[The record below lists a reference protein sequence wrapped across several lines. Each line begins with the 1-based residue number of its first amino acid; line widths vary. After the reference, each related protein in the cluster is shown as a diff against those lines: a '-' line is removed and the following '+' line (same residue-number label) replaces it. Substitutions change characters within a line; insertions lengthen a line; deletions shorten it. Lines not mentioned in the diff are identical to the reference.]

1 MTPELSGGISMIR
14 YNLTE
19 FFKLS
24 AALNYQLSVSNDLGW
39 NVLRIIIGDMKLSRD
54 QQNILLD
61 TLSYLNHAYKYQH
74 RRMGPMSV
82 LHPLRATAI
91 ISRTVEK
98 ANMLDLLTELLH
110 DKQEDIH
117 ASNFPEDKYGE
128 NYYEHLESEFQQFL
142 YKNDPDDNWYLM
154 ERLDLLTRR
163 KGESYFAYIGRLM
176 NQAPQTPELVHVKLA
191 DRLDNTLDVHSEF
204 YDPIEHVDFF
214 DSLFNILYIKNYQ
227 PPEPGVGH
235 PIRHPLYGAY
245 RLYQLFKNAVL
256 LSLIRQ
262 KKSMR
267 YAPGAQPLFEQ
278 LIKAS
283 MDEAQRIIVHIFDY
297 HLKDVDQQRQLI
309 LDTMNYCQKGG
320 TLEIT
325 KPGDRSRLDGLFVNY
340 FENSNSKEHK
350 QKLDQLYKD
359 KSLMV
364 QTALSFVTIFKYF
377 LLDPDFSLKGIQ
389 ENGFHPQEGV

>member
-1 MTPELSGGISMIR
+1 MPALSGGISMIR

-24 AALNYQLSVSNDLGW
+24 AALNYQLSVSSDLGW
-39 NVLRIIIGDMKLSRD
+39 NVLRIIIGDMKLSQD

-61 TLSYLNHAYKYQH
+61 TLSYINQAYKDQH
-74 RRMGPMSV
+74 RRMGPLSV

-110 DKQEDIH
+110 DKQEDVH
-117 ASNFPEDKYGE
+117 AANFPEEKYGE
-128 NYYEHLESEFQQFL
+128 NYYERLESEFQQFL
-142 YKNDPDDNWYLM
+142 FRNDPDDNWYLM

-163 KGESYFAYIGRLM
+163 EEESYFAYIGRLM
-176 NQAPQTPELVHVKLA
+176 NQSRQTPELVYVKLA

-204 YDPIEHVDFF
+204 FDPIEHVDFF
-214 DSLFNILYIKNYQ
+214 DALFNILYIKNYQ
-227 PPEPGVGH
+227 PPEPGVRH

-262 KKSMR
+262 KKSLH

-297 HLKDVDQQRQLI
+297 HLKDVDQQRQLL

-325 KPGDRSRLDGLFVNY
+325 KPGERSRLDGLFVNY
-340 FENSNSKEHK
+340 FENSSSTEHK
-350 QKLDQLYKD
+350 QKLDDLYKD
-359 KSLMV
+359 KPLMV

-377 LLDPDFSLKGIQ
+377 LLDPDFSLKGIH
-389 ENGFHPQEGV
+389 EDGFHPQDGV